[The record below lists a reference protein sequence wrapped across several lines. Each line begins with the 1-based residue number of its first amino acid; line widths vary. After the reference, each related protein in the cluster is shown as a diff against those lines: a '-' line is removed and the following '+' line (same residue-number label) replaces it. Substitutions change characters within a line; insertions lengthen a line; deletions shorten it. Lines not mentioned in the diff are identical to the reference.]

1 MHTHIMHIHVVDI
14 ICIHTNKHTNTH
26 TQATLHSGLDLSQ
39 VVKVPDDQEYEDWI
53 AVNVVDFFNRINIIY
68 GTVCDICTDKSCPL
82 MSGGPKFEY
91 YWADETQKKPLA
103 LSAPQVD
110 CCGYER
116 EERRREEG
124 ERMGKEE
131 GYAYECV
138 CERER
143 ERERERELD
152 S

>member
-1 MHTHIMHIHVVDI
+1 MYTLTHIHTH
-14 ICIHTNKHTNTH
+14 TH

-68 GTVCDICTDKSCPL
+68 GTVCEICTDASCPM

-103 LSAPQVD
+103 LSAPKV
-110 CCGYER
+110 CTSVVG
-116 EERRREEG
+116 
-124 ERMGKEE
+124 
-131 GYAYECV
+131 ALCV
-138 CERER
+138 CVCVCVCVCIK
-143 ERERERELD
+143 
-152 S
+152 